1 MDLKLKNKVA
11 LVTGAGSGIGLKI
24 AQAFCKEGT
33 KTVFT
38 DINEGALKNTVQKH
52 TGQAIYIQ
60 CDVSDREEVSR
71 LFEEVGERYGRLNIL
86 VNNAAVNTADY
97 IVDIRE
103 EDLRRLLNVNVNGYV
118 YTTKAA
124 IPLMKKSGYGRLI
137 FINSCSGL
145 KASAGLSLYSASKYF
160 DRGFTIAAALELG
173 KYNIT
178 ANSICP
184 SDIYPETDPNVNESG
199 RQVGAKSW
207 LTPSLVSISLQ
218 KEGVGTLEELMN
230 KRNASNPMR
239 RACTTDDVADLA
251 LFLASERASFINGQS
266 VGLNGGIIP
275 Y

>member
-1 MDLKLKNKVA
+1 MDLGLKDKVA

-24 AQAFCKEGT
+24 AQAFCKEGA

-38 DINEGALKNTVQKH
+38 DINEDALENAVRKH
-52 TGQAIYIQ
+52 TEQASYVK

-71 LFEEVGERYGRLNIL
+71 LLEEVGKRFGRLNIL
-86 VNNAAVNTADY
+86 VNNAAINTADY
-97 IVDIRE
+97 IMDIRE
-103 EDLRRLLNVNVNGYV
+103 EDLKRVLSINVKGYV
-118 YTTKAA
+118 YTTRAA

-160 DRGFTIAAALELG
+160 DRGFAISAALELG
-173 KYNIT
+173 RYNIT

-184 SDIYPETDPNVNESG
+184 SDIYPEPGKDP
-199 RQVGAKSW
+199 GAQSW
-207 LTPSLVSISLQ
+207 LTPSLVRISLQ
-218 KEGVGTLEELMN
+218 KEGVGTLEELIH

-239 RACTTDDVADLA
+239 RACTTDDVANLA
-251 LFLASERASFINGQS
+251 LFLASERAGFINAQS
-266 VGLNGGIIP
+266 IGLNGGIIP